1 MSDTL
6 QLVSW
11 RRITTSLVILLF
23 LLTPLSNNLSSM
35 TEQDLLEINEASKTS
50 NSVPWDSLQQPWGQY
65 ARLPTHNGTMPNHG
79 PDGGPGSGDVVNV
92 SKFGIID
99 NPVINWVAI
108 DDSDNNAQD
117 GSDLY
122 GSIIADFSASVNIE
136 GTAQDRCA
144 TGDLFAVVVYS
155 ESGISK
161 MAIITGDD
169 AKIAWEVEIG
179 DTLPIRT
186 TPMLIDV
193 DQDGRQEI
201 LIAYDTSAALKVDMW
216 SPDLSCSESGWQKSG
231 HSTEKLWSLTD
242 SDYRIS
248 KTSPHFWADDLSPQ
262 PLLADLSLDGAPELV
277 LALNEQSTDDPT
289 ITSLSLTSS
298 APTTFDWEINLDKGT
313 HASDPAWAMLDD
325 DTTAIMVTTMDENS
339 GNMWI
344 WKIDGSSGSLDWD
357 SFPVPGTDFN
367 PSETLMWKL
376 PGPVIVQ
383 LDSDSAP
390 EMILTIPTDPNDEA
404 AGNGAKFVAMETTS
418 TTEIFNFRT
427 PNGWADTH
435 PLPIDT
441 DDDGI
446 HDRLCWITW
455 TSESWNT
462 NRIGI
467 TGCHDITTDPPTREW
482 SKDMDNDNGKGDN
495 EDEVAI
501 APPIWMDING
511 DQYPELIVAYANRL
525 WAYDGED
532 GTSAAVSNQWSSPID
547 LPHRVFACLLYT
559 SPPSPRD
566 NTGSRMPSSA

>member
-1 MSDTL
+1 
-6 QLVSW
+6 
-11 RRITTSLVILLF
+11 
-23 LLTPLSNNLSSM
+23 M
-35 TEQDLLEINEASKTS
+35 TEQDLAEIHEVRKTS
-50 NSVPWDSLQQPWGQY
+50 NSVPWNSLEQPWGQY
-65 ARLPTHNGTMPNHG
+65 ARLPTHNGTMPTHG
-79 PDGGPGSGDVVNV
+79 PDGGPGSGDVDNV

-155 ESGISK
+155 ESGTSK

-201 LIAYDTSAALKVDMW
+201 LIAYDTNAALKVDMW
-216 SPDLSCSESGWQKSG
+216 APDLSCSESGWQKSG

-242 SDYRIS
+242 SDYRLS

-262 PLLADLSLDGAPELV
+262 PLLADLSLDGSPELV

-357 SFPVPGTDFN
+357 SFPVPVLI
-367 PSETLMWKL
+367 S
-376 PGPVIVQ
+376 
-383 LDSDSAP
+383 
-390 EMILTIPTDPNDEA
+390 IL
-404 AGNGAKFVAMETTS
+404 V
-418 TTEIFNFRT
+418 R
-427 PNGWADTH
+427 
-435 PLPIDT
+435 
-441 DDDGI
+441 
-446 HDRLCWITW
+446 RLCG
-455 TSESWNT
+455 SYQAQS
-462 NRIGI
+462 
-467 TGCHDITTDPPTREW
+467 
-482 SKDMDNDNGKGDN
+482 
-495 EDEVAI
+495 
-501 APPIWMDING
+501 
-511 DQYPELIVAYANRL
+511 
-525 WAYDGED
+525 
-532 GTSAAVSNQWSSPID
+532 
-547 LPHRVFACLLYT
+547 LY
-559 SPPSPRD
+559 
-566 NTGSRMPSSA
+566 N